1 MELSKKTTILLSP
14 DMHERLA
21 RLASERNTSMGQ
33 LVREA
38 CEKQYGDLSVEE
50 RLAVVRRLG
59 TLNLPVGSVEQMKRE
74 SVPGPDEPAP

>member
-50 RLAVVRRLG
+50 RLVAVRRLG
-59 TLNLPVGSVEQMKRE
+59 TLNLPVGSVDQMKRE
-74 SVPGPDEPAP
+74 SVPDPDEPLP